1 MSGMDRRE
9 TLKLMALAPFAGG
22 FTLMP
27 GDVQEARKRFDG
39 EHDEGDQKPAIGS
52 APEFFT
58 DREYETVRVLVDM
71 ILPADERSGSA
82 TEAGVPAFIDFM
94 MRDRPDMQTPTRGG
108 LAWINYQC
116 IQRFGD
122 AFASCSET
130 QRRALLDEIAYP
142 EDAAPEVSQGVA
154 FFNSFRDLTAS
165 GFWTSKMGM
174 DDLQYIGNTYVEEWT
189 GCPEKVQNHL
199 GVSYE
204 EK

>member
-1 MSGMDRRE
+1 MDRRE
-9 TLKLMALAPFAGG
+9 TLKLMVLAPLAGSFA
-22 FTLMP
+22 LMP
-27 GDVQEARKRFDG
+27 GDVREARRHFDG
-39 EHDEGDQKPAIGS
+39 EHDEGDQKPGIGS

-58 DREYETVRVLVDM
+58 DREYDTVRVLVDM

-94 MRDRPDMQTPTRGG
+94 MRDRPHMQTPTRGG

-122 AFASCSET
+122 VFASCSEA
-130 QRRALLDEIAYP
+130 QRRTLLDEIAYP

-154 FFNSFRDLTAS
+154 FFSSFRDLTAS

-174 DDLQYIGNTYVEEWT
+174 DDLEYIGNTYVAEWT
-189 GCPEKVQNHL
+189 GCPEEVQEYL

-204 EK
+204 GE